1 MKEIYTNLTRKK
13 QIHLYVNDKE
23 LKIIKKNARDNGFT
37 VNAFLRELAIHYTG
51 TVENKNE

>member
-1 MKEIYTNLTRKK
+1 MTETYTNLTRKK